1 MFHGNSISILALL
14 VAGLTGF
21 IIGGLWY
28 GPLFQKPWM
37 AASGMSF
44 EKGKQQNMPLVFG
57 TTYLM
62 NVVIAFAIAML
73 LGHDHGLHLGLHAGF
88 FASLLFI
95 APALA
100 VIYLFES
107 RPLKLWLINAG
118 YQVVNA
124 TAMGAVLGVWPWG

>member
-1 MFHGNSISILALL
+1 MLHGGTVGIWPLL
-14 VAGLTGF
+14 VAALCGF
-21 IIGGLWY
+21 VIGGLWY

-44 EKGKQQNMPLVFG
+44 EKGRQQNMALVFG
-57 TTYLM
+57 LTYVL

-73 LGHDHGLHLGLHAGF
+73 AGRGHGVLWTAHAGF
-88 FASLLFI
+88 FASLMFI
-95 APALA
+95 APALG

-107 RPLKLWLINAG
+107 RSLKQWLINAG

-124 TAMGAVLGVWPWG
+124 TAMGAVLGAWPH

>member
-1 MFHGNSISILALL
+1 MIHGGSVSISALL
-14 VAGLTGF
+14 VAALTGF
-21 IIGGLWY
+21 VIGGLWY

-44 EKGKQQNMPLVFG
+44 EKGRQRSMPLVFG
-57 TTYLM
+57 TTYVL
-62 NVVIAFAIAML
+62 NVAIVFGIAML
-73 LGHDHGLHLGLHAGF
+73 LGHDRGLHVGAHAGF
-88 FASLLFI
+88 FASVLFI
-95 APALA
+95 APALG

>member
-1 MFHGNSISILALL
+1 MFQGVSLSIPALL
-14 VAGLTGF
+14 VAALTGF
-21 IIGGLWY
+21 VIGGLWY

-44 EKGKQQNMPLVFG
+44 EKGKQQNMPVVFG
-57 TTYLM
+57 TTYLL
-62 NVVIAFAIAML
+62 NVAFAFGLAML
-73 LGHDHGLHLGLHAGF
+73 LGARHGLHAGAHTGF
-88 FASLLFI
+88 FVGLIFV
-95 APALA
+95 APALG